1 MAANPDLLLL
11 DEPFGA
17 LDAITR
23 RRLQKEFAKL
33 VKDLGKTAV
42 FVTHDLQ
49 EAFALGTR
57 ICLIDGGEIALV
69 ETPDN
74 FRRSDLPLVKEYLE
88 TLIP

>member
-1 MAANPDLLLL
+1 LLLL

-23 RRLQKEFAKL
+23 TKLQKEFAAL
-33 VKDLGKTAV
+33 VRELNKTAV

-57 ICLIDGGEIALV
+57 ICLMDKGKIALV
-69 ETPDN
+69 ETPEN
-74 FRRSDLPLVKEYLE
+74 FMKSDLPLARAYLE
-88 TLIP
+88 TVNL